1 MPARIRSRPRG
12 KAAQSKEKHAVKM
25 PRSQEDIIRV
35 VGLLYQSLATT
46 DREALAKNTGLRVD
60 LFEGLS
66 PLINKSLTFSRK

>member
-1 MPARIRSRPRG
+1 
-12 KAAQSKEKHAVKM
+12 M
-25 PRSQEDIIRV
+25 PRSQEDIIRA